1 MVVDTSAIVAMI
13 LREKERFIFDD
24 LILRTPTVV
33 MFPGGNPS
41 NTVSFGCGFLEFLV
55 ALFSA
60 KLKPEIFPNA
70 ELLGKTPVFIKQAWL
85 G

>member
-33 MFPGGNPS
+33 MS
-41 NTVSFGCGFLEFLV
+41 VVSVVETMIVLISQRREPEV
-55 ALFSA
+55 A
-60 KLKPEIFPNA
+60 E
-70 ELLGKTPVFIKQAWL
+70 TR
-85 G
+85 